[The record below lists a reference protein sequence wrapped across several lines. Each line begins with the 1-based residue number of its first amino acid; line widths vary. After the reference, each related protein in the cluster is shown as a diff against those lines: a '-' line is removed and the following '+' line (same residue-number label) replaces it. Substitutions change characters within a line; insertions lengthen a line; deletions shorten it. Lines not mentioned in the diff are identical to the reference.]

1 MKKVLRTTVMLFSW
15 LLFPFYFIYSI
26 YQNRSIAKSMKRL
39 AYFSVIFSPF
49 TLGIFAL
56 IIISILIFKPTSF
69 SVDTLEES
77 LNIEIEGDYTVEKN
91 KIIWN
96 GSQDYNAIVLIKLT
110 EESYANLVGQ
120 IEKSPFYNLNQDFYG
135 NDELKWKNSDTVKY
149 WKVRNY
155 LKEKKI
161 TGYWI
166 QDDSL
171 SYDFYEPTLSDI
183 PNSAILFHEGYT
195 VEAHLSKKD
204 RILKFDYVKY

>member
-1 MKKVLRTTVMLFSW
+1 MLKKILRNLLLTISW
-15 LLFPFYFIYSI
+15 IIFPPIFIYLVIS
-26 YQNRSIAKSMKRL
+26 NKTFEKKKKRV
-39 AYFSVIFSPF
+39 ACFSVIISPF
-49 TLGIFAL
+49 T
-56 IIISILIFKPTSF
+56 IIILLIMIGWGNAYENFSIEKM
-69 SVDTLEES
+69 EKS

-91 KIIWN
+91 KIMWN
-96 GSQDYNAIVLIKLT
+96 GSQDYNAIILIKLT

-135 NDELKWKNSDTVKY
+135 NDELKWKNSDTVMY

-155 LKEKKI
+155 LEGKKM

-166 QDDSL
+166 QEDSL

-183 PNSAILFHEGYT
+183 PNSAILFHEAYI

-204 RILKFDYVKY
+204 KILKFDYVKY